1 MVVVPVLVDLGHRRT
16 VRVLS
21 EEFRY
26 SFTII
31 QHEGLPEMF
40 VHGFERF
47 LQERRQTSRTQQRVV
62 YASSLLP

>member
-1 MVVVPVLVDLGHRRT
+1 MVVVPIFIHFSYCGT